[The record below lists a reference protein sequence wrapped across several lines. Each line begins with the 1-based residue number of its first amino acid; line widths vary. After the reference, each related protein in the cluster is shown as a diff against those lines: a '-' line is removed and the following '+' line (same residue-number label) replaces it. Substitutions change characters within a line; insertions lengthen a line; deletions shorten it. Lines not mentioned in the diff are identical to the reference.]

1 MLRLFAALCTV
12 LLAACQPIGPI
23 SGSSL
28 TGTVVAAPADWTPHA
43 AVATVQLETRPANP
57 YSVNIWG
64 VADGARYYVAA
75 GSGAKAKWTAFIAA
89 DPRVRLRIDQAI
101 YELKATRVTDGAE
114 EKRIGNLY
122 ATKYKL
128 SGDRAAEA
136 SAAWLYRLEPR

>member
-1 MLRLFAALCTV
+1 MT
-12 LLAACQPIGPI
+12 Q
-23 SGSSL
+23 
-28 TGTVVAAPADWTPHA
+28 PADWTPHA

-89 DPRVRLRIDQAI
+89 DPRVRLRVDQAI